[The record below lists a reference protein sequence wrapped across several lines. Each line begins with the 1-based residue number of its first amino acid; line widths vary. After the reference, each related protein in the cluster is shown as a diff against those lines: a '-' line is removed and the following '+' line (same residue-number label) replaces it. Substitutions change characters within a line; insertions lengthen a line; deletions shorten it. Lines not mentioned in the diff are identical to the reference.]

1 MFLSVFDIFKIGI
14 GPSSSHTMGP
24 MVAAARFLDELRTLL
39 RDRPAPDGLRIR
51 VRLHCSLAFTG
62 RGHATDRAVSLGLL
76 GFLPDTIDPDAAEA
90 TEARLRQDGVI
101 RLPDLPAL
109 AFAPDTDLIF
119 DYGPPLPGHAN
130 GLVIAAIDVEGT
142 ERLSRIYY
150 SIGGGFVRTAGELQ
164 AERANESV
172 TRGAALDAGIDAIW
186 AAMDG
191 CISRGLTQQG
201 ILPGGLAVNLP
212 EC

>member
-1 MFLSVFDIFKIGI
+1 M
-14 GPSSSHTMGP
+14 
-24 MVAAARFLDELRTLL
+24 
-39 RDRPAPDGLRIR
+39 
-51 VRLHCSLAFTG
+51 
-62 RGHATDRAVSLGLL
+62 
-76 GFLPDTIDPDAAEA
+76 
-90 TEARLRQDGVI
+90 RQDGVI

-119 DYGPPLPGHAN
+119 DYDPPLPGHAN

-150 SIGGGFVRTAGELQ
+150 AIGGGFVRTAGELQ